1 MAFVGWVRVIHNPT
15 NYAQCVKIKVLTKIL
30 SSDRENITLQKIVTI
45 IAIAFLFFT
54 SIDSAV
60 AAPVAN
66 LDNGA
71 AVFKANCAACHAK
84 GGNIVRR
91 GKNLK
96 LKTLHKRQV
105 DTQDAIATL
114 VTNGKGIM
122 SAYGDKLTPEEIA
135 NVSAYVLERAEQNWK

>member
-1 MAFVGWVRVIHNPT
+1 MASLKLASSKTIFVGENMLS
-15 NYAQCVKIKVLTKIL
+15 KIIAA
-30 SSDRENITLQKIVTI
+30 
-45 IAIAFLFFT
+45 IAIALIFFT
-54 SIDSAV
+54 SVDRV
-60 AAPVAN
+60 MAAPATN

-105 DTQDAIATL
+105 DTEAAIASL

-122 SAYGDKLTPEEIA
+122 SAYGDKLTAAEIA
-135 NVSAYVLERAEQNWK
+135 DVSAYVLTRAEQGWKQLK

>member
-1 MAFVGWVRVIHNPT
+1 MS
-15 NYAQCVKIKVLTKIL
+15 KI
-30 SSDRENITLQKIVTI
+30 ITA
-45 IAIAFLFFT
+45 IAIALIFLT
-54 SIDSAV
+54 SVGSV
-60 AAPVAN
+60 NAAPVSNLDTNLNTN

-71 AVFKANCAACHAK
+71 AVFKANCAGCHAK

-105 DTQDAIATL
+105 DTEAAISSL

-122 SAYGDKLTPEEIA
+122 SAYGDKLTAAEIA
-135 NVSAYVLERAEQNWK
+135 NVSAYVLERAEQGWK

>member
-1 MAFVGWVRVIHNPT
+1 MSN
-15 NYAQCVKIKVLTKIL
+15 IL
-30 SSDRENITLQKIVTI
+30 SKIITA
-45 IAIAFLFFT
+45 IAIALIFLT
-54 SIDSAV
+54 SVGSV
-60 AAPVAN
+60 NAAPVSNLDTNLNTN

-71 AVFKANCAACHAK
+71 AVFKANCAGCHAK

-105 DTQDAIATL
+105 DTEAAISSL

-122 SAYGDKLTPEEIA
+122 SAYGDKLTAAEIA
-135 NVSAYVLERAEQNWK
+135 NVSAYVLERAEQGWK

>member
-1 MAFVGWVRVIHNPT
+1 MS
-15 NYAQCVKIKVLTKIL
+15 KIIAL
-30 SSDRENITLQKIVTI
+30 
-45 IAIAFLFFT
+45 IAIAFIFFI
-54 SIDSAV
+54 SIDPVA

-71 AVFKANCAACHAK
+71 EIFKANCAACHK
-84 GGNIVRR
+84 NGGNIVRR

-105 DTQDAIATL
+105 DTEDAIATL

-135 NVSAYVLERAEQNWK
+135 NVSAYVLQRAEQNWK

>member
-1 MAFVGWVRVIHNPT
+1 M
-15 NYAQCVKIKVLTKIL
+15 L
-30 SSDRENITLQKIVTI
+30 SKI
-45 IAIAFLFFT
+45 IAAIAISLIFFT
-54 SIDSAV
+54 SVDRV
-60 AAPVAN
+60 MAAPATN

-105 DTQDAIATL
+105 DTEAAIASL

-122 SAYGDKLTPEEIA
+122 SAYGDKLTATEIA
-135 NVSAYVLERAEQNWK
+135 DVSAYVLTRAEQGWKQLK

>member
-1 MAFVGWVRVIHNPT
+1 MSL
-15 NYAQCVKIKVLTKIL
+15 IKEENIL
-30 SSDRENITLQKIVTI
+30 SKLINLTLSRLCA
-45 IAIAFLFFT
+45 IAIAVIISLSLF
-54 SIDSAV
+54 SIPV
-60 AAPVAN
+60 NAAPITD

-71 AVFKANCAACHAK
+71 EIFKANCAACHK
-84 GGNIVRR
+84 NGGNIVRR

-105 DTQDAIATL
+105 DTESAISTL

-135 NVSAYVLERAEQNWK
+135 NVSAYVLQRAEQNWK

>member
-1 MAFVGWVRVIHNPT
+1 MASLKLASSKTIFVGENMLS
-15 NYAQCVKIKVLTKIL
+15 KIIAA
-30 SSDRENITLQKIVTI
+30 
-45 IAIAFLFFT
+45 IAIALIFFT
-54 SIDSAV
+54 SVDRV
-60 AAPVAN
+60 MAAPATN

-105 DTQDAIATL
+105 DTEAAIASL

-122 SAYGDKLTPEEIA
+122 SAYGDKLTATEIA
-135 NVSAYVLERAEQNWK
+135 DVSAYVLTRAEQGWKQLK

>member
-1 MAFVGWVRVIHNPT
+1 MS
-15 NYAQCVKIKVLTKIL
+15 KIIAL
-30 SSDRENITLQKIVTI
+30 
-45 IAIAFLFFT
+45 IAIAFIFFI
-54 SIDSAV
+54 SIDPV
-60 AAPVAN
+60 AAAPAAN

-71 AVFKANCAACHAK
+71 EIFKANCAACHK
-84 GGNIVRR
+84 NGGNIVRR

-105 DTQDAIATL
+105 DTQDAVATL

-135 NVSAYVLERAEQNWK
+135 NVSAYVLQRAEQNWK